1 MVRAAIAALLFA
13 TLGAACGSDDGDT
26 PDPGTP
32 PRQAPPTSAVETP
45 DDCDAVVTRVR
56 AELATLPSACTS
68 DADCTCYPGGIEG
81 VTGCGGVSDLPT
93 AERIG
98 ALTQEFDRL
107 RCDGSV
113 SCAPRQ
119 CLVACIDARCA
130 ERQVG
135 DGE

>member
-1 MVRAAIAALLFA
+1 MGRPQRAALVFAILFF
-13 TLGAACGSDDGDT
+13 ACGCGDDDT
-26 PDPGTP
+26 AAREPPGPGP
-32 PRQAPPTSAVETP
+32 PAREAPEAP
-45 DDCDAVVTRVR
+45 DDCDAVVSRVR
-56 AELATLPSACTS
+56 DVLATLPSACSS

-98 ALTQEFDRL
+98 ALTQQHDRL

-119 CLVACIDARCA
+119 CLVACLDGRCA
-130 ERQVG
+130 ERPF
-135 DGE
+135 E